1 MVGEVTNL
9 RFGVFQQADVPRGQ
23 QQACGFIE
31 RDRLDRDLHRQ
42 QLAAL
47 VAPEHFLM
55 MNAALYL
62 QLGE

>member
-1 MVGEVTNL
+1 MTNL
-9 RFGVFQQADVPRGQ
+9 RFGVLQQADVARGQ
-23 QQACGFIE
+23 QQARGFIE
-31 RDRLDRDLHRQ
+31 RDRLDRDLNGE

-55 MNAALYL
+55 MHAALDL